1 MPAPIDTAWPADWL
15 RPVFS
20 SPRVGAVM
28 TTRAGGVSQAPWNSL
43 NLRDEVGDDP
53 LAVRENRARLHA
65 AIGRPSVLLAQ
76 VHGAEVCLLED
87 LPPGAEQAPPA
98 ERVRADGC
106 ATAASVL
113 ACEIQVADCLPV
125 LFADRQGRAV
135 GAAHAGWRGLAA
147 GVLEATLALV
157 CRLAGAAPDEIECW
171 LGPCIGPTH
180 FEVGPE
186 VVAAF
191 LGTAAAE
198 RSAFHQPSPGGQGR
212 SMLDLAA
219 LGRERLRRAG
229 VMALG
234 GNDSSLSWCT
244 RNDPAR
250 YFSYRHSACTGR
262 MAALVWLGPAITPQ
276 SGG

>member
-28 TTRAGGVSQAPWNSL
+28 TTRAGGVSQAPWDSL

-125 LFADRQGRAV
+125 LFADRQGVRSA
-135 GAAHAGWRGLAA
+135 RPM
-147 GVLEATLALV
+147 
-157 CRLAGAAPDEIECW
+157 RAGADWLLACSRPRSRGCAVWRAPHRTRSSAGS
-171 LGPCIGPTH
+171 GPASGRRTS
-180 FEVGPE
+180 
-186 VVAAF
+186 
-191 LGTAAAE
+191 
-198 RSAFHQPSPGGQGR
+198 RSARKWWPPFSAR
-212 SMLDLAA
+212 RRLSAA
-219 LGRERLRRAG
+219 LFTSLRRA
-229 VMALG
+229 
-234 GNDSSLSWCT
+234 
-244 RNDPAR
+244 AR
-250 YFSYRHSACTGR
+250 GDRCWIWLRWAASACVAPG
-262 MAALVWLGPAITPQ
+262 
-276 SGG
+276 